1 MDFLYE
7 GPFKDPKIREE
18 YERYL
23 DRVARERE
31 EDKQVCYCLRG
42 DGIDVQD
49 RGAVPRASTISTL
62 P

>member
-23 DRVARERE
+23 DRVAKER

-49 RGAVPRASTISTL
+49 RGAVPRASTIRRL
-62 P
+62 